1 MTRFAWLQ
9 ARTQAL
15 SVAGILA
22 IVAIVA
28 AITGIQLS
36 HLYHSTV
43 ASCASNCDPTIGSF
57 LSHNS
62 FLQGALNFLLRIA
75 PAVLGVF
82 WGAPL
87 VAREFE
93 AGTYRLAWTQSVS
106 RSRWLLSKLTIAG
119 LATVVAIGL
128 FSLTVTWWFRA
139 IDHVN
144 GNQYDVFDARDIAPI
159 GYALFAFMLGA
170 FVGAISRRTL
180 PAMAVTLGG
189 VIFARVAT
197 MLWVRPHLLPPVH
210 QLTSLNPGDRIGFE
224 IRNGGAPI
232 LSANGT
238 TPSNAW
244 ELSSHLVTNSGHRAT
259 TSQLAAFVRQYCPDI
274 AAPSGPPGG
283 HGIRKAP
290 DIGAFDACSAQAAK
304 TFKIAT
310 TYQPAGHYWPLQAME
325 FGLFALLALACAGG
339 CWWWVTRRAV

>member
-9 ARTQAL
+9 SRTQSL
-15 SVAGILA
+15 SAAAILA
-22 IVAIVA
+22 ILAIVA

-43 ASCASNCDPTIGSF
+43 ASCTSSCDLTINNF
-57 LSHNS
+57 LSHHH

-106 RSRWLLSKLTIAG
+106 RTRWLLSKLAIAG
-119 LATVVAIGL
+119 LATVVTAGL

-159 GYALFAFMLGA
+159 GYALFALMLGA
-170 FVGAISRRTL
+170 FVGAVARRTL

-210 QLTSLNPGDRIGFE
+210 ELSAVTGLGVE

-232 LSANGT
+232 LSAKGA
-238 TPSNAW
+238 TPANAW
-244 ELSSHLVTNSGHRAT
+244 ELSSHLVTSSGQRP
-259 TSQLAAFVRQYCPDI
+259 TSGQLAAFVQQYCPNF
-274 AAPSGPPGG
+274 AAGPAGPPDGS
-283 HGIRKAP
+283 GIRKAP
-290 DIGAFDACSAQAAK
+290 DPGAFDLCRIQAAK
-304 TFKIAT
+304 VFKVAT
-310 TYQPAGHYWPLQAME
+310 TYQPAGHYWPLQALE
-325 FGLFALLALACAGG
+325 FGLFAVLALACAGG
-339 CWWWVTRRAV
+339 CYWWVTRRAV